1 MENLE
6 EAKEVLHRRIEEERK
21 GFHRRV
27 LALSPT
33 EIVLIVYKLD
43 CISNIC
49 QILHEIINDMSMSEL
64 KILLSK
70 EQILEWFYQN
80 WLKENDDYYQQMK
93 ECVMRIMSKEL
104 SIYRGMED

>member
-1 MENLE
+1 MEKLE
-6 EAKEVLHRRIEEERK
+6 ETKEVLHRRIEEERK

-27 LALSPT
+27 LALSTT
-33 EIVLIVYKLD
+33 EIVLNVYKLD

-49 QILHEIINDMSMSEL
+49 QILYEMIDNMSMNEL

-93 ECVMRIMSKEL
+93 ESVMRIMSKEL
-104 SIYRGMED
+104 RICLETEE